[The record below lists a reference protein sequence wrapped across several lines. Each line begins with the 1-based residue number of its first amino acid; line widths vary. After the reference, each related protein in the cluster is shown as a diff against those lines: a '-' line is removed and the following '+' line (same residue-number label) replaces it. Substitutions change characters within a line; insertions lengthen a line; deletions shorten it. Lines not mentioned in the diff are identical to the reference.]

1 MDGLR
6 AANGRGAGSSR
17 RRDQNGRLS
26 REDSNVKGV
35 AKLQS
40 GGGSSGLL
48 EAPFACASGKAL
60 RPCGAARCAE
70 GGGAGSRAGAGQ
82 EERRGAAR
90 ACGCGELQPVG
101 FAHSR
106 GIATPEPEWRRI
118 AALKNYTSAKN
129 T

>member
-35 AKLQS
+35 AKVQS

-70 GGGAGSRAGAGQ
+70 GGGAGSRAGAEQ
-82 EERRGAAR
+82 EERRGQGVRLWGIAAR
-90 ACGCGELQPVG
+90 RVCSQSG
-101 FAHSR
+101 HSNP
-106 GIATPEPEWRRI
+106 GTGMEEDSCSEK
-118 AALKNYTSAKN
+118 LHFC
-129 T
+129 

>member
-40 GGGSSGLL
+40 GGESSGLL

-70 GGGAGSRAGAGQ
+70 GGGAGPELSR
-82 EERRGAAR
+82 RSGAAR
-90 ACGCGELQPVG
+90 ACGCGELQPFG